1 MNKEQPYR
9 KGEAKKLL
17 KKILSEGFVTYSQP
31 HALNR
36 LTERNISILDCEN
49 VLRAGVVDE
58 AELENGAWRH
68 HVRTQKIV
76 VVVEFLSE
84 DEILI
89 LTAWRL

>member
-36 LTERNISILDCEN
+36 LKERNISILDCEN

-58 AELENGAWRH
+58 AELDNSAWRH